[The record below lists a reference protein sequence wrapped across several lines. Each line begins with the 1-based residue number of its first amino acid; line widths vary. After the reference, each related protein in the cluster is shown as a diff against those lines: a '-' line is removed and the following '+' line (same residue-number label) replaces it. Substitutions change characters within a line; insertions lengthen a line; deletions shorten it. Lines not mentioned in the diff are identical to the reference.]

1 MSFQPNGELIPD
13 GGGDNIPLIRDILTI
28 GRRESCDI
36 PMRYPNVSGLH
47 CELVFKDGFWYI
59 KDLGSTN
66 GIKVNG
72 VRVPRKLL
80 HPGEKITIAK
90 KSYTIQYD
98 PPINKRGMEELM
110 EDMEDE
116 DILSQP
122 LLERA
127 GLIKPRRDQ
136 KQTPQN
142 NKSAPKTGAFDP
154 GQFLLADDGET
165 E

>member
-1 MSFQPNGELIPD
+1 MSFQPNGELIPE

-47 CELVFKDGFWYI
+47 CELIFKDGFWYI

-72 VRVPRKLL
+72 VRTPKKLL

-90 KSYTIQYD
+90 KSYTIQYE
-98 PPINKRGMEELM
+98 PPTNKRGMEELM

-127 GLIKPRRDQ
+127 GLMKPRRDP
-136 KQTPQN
+136 KQTPAD
-142 NKSAPKTGAFDP
+142 NKPASKSTFDP
-154 GQFLLADDGET
+154 GQFLLADDADNE
-165 E
+165 